1 MLNKK
6 SVWIK
11 GFNDVYKIFVDG
23 TIVSYKQ
30 DKVNG
35 KILKHKK
42 TGPLGYATVDLIKNG
57 KHDYRYV
64 HKLIAE
70 SFKHNPHPKKFTIV
84 AHKDGDVSNNA
95 LSNLFWTNVEGKLE
109 RQNIN
114 RKKTLKSNNMFSSK
128 LSDADVDII
137 AHFVV
142 NKKGV
147 KKLSQIHTLF
157 GVSNMTIHRL
167 KKTRRFKQSVL
178 RLENEV

>member
-1 MLNKK
+1 
-6 SVWIK
+6 
-11 GFNDVYKIFVDG
+11 
-23 TIVSYKQ
+23 
-30 DKVNG
+30 
-35 KILKHKK
+35 
-42 TGPLGYATVDLIKNG
+42 
-57 KHDYRYV
+57 
-64 HKLIAE
+64 
-70 SFKHNPHPKKFTIV
+70 
-84 AHKDGDVSNNA
+84 
-95 LSNLFWTNVEGKLE
+95 
-109 RQNIN
+109 
-114 RKKTLKSNNMFSSK
+114 MFSSK